1 MAMCLAGPLIGNA
14 RAGFMADAWGV
25 SAAVWV
31 GGAICLA
38 CVILTGLALPRFWA
52 YRSTHEQAKEGVVA

>member
-1 MAMCLAGPLIGNA
+1 VGNA

-25 SAAVWV
+25 SVAVWV

-38 CVILTGLALPRFWA
+38 GVIITGFALPRFWA
-52 YRSTHEQAKEGVVA
+52 YRSASAPATEIAAA